1 MQRYHNRREAF
12 NAGEKTRQ
20 HLFDV
25 VEFGGK
31 ASTVFSQ
38 KSIHLGLQVVCVTDQ
53 ILDLLVAMILQPLY
67 EGPMIELLSI
77 AFFLAVITE
86 QTDNCRERGG
96 YCHGVHVR
104 KGPNDPSSAT
114 AATRRADCNR
124 DGPPPFAA
132 AHGLGVIF
140 CWVWLQTLSVCSPS
154 IWSFRPQ
161 IA

>member
-77 AFFLAVITE
+77 ASTKLGL
-86 QTDNCRERGG
+86 RGQFWAWA
-96 YCHGVHVR
+96 
-104 KGPNDPSSAT
+104 SSIDLKD
-114 AATRRADCNR
+114 R
-124 DGPPPFAA
+124 
-132 AHGLGVIF
+132 
-140 CWVWLQTLSVCSPS
+140 QS
-154 IWSFRPQ
+154 
-161 IA
+161 